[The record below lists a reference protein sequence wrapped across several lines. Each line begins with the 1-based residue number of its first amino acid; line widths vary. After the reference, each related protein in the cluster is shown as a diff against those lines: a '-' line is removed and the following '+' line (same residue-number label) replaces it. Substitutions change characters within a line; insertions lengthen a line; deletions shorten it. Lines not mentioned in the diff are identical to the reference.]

1 MKHPDGR
8 TEDVR
13 VVSGDTTTL
22 GMRHRDGA
30 VCSGLPNIP
39 TAQTCSCVVG
49 ILALEFLCQEEGN
62 YLIGLGTFLYG
73 IG

>member
-30 VCSGLPNIP
+30 VCSG
-39 TAQTCSCVVG
+39 C
-49 ILALEFLCQEEGN
+49 
-62 YLIGLGTFLYG
+62 LISQRLKLVPVSSVFSL
-73 IG
+73 